1 MCCHITYLIHNFVG
15 ILTGNDMSI
24 EPTQVTL
31 SDKPH
36 QFEPLVPR
44 LDLTELVQR
53 TRGVVEASYRLQGVH
68 VATRASLRELV
79 RAMNSYYSNLIEGQG
94 THPANIARA
103 LKQDFS
109 EKPDIAQ
116 RQRIAVAHIDAE
128 RELEA
133 AHAPEAQVLTS
144 AFLQRAHGSL
154 YGRLAPADRMSPN
167 ERVIQPGT
175 LRQEDVTV
183 GRHHPP
189 GYASVPAFLARADD
203 VYGQATGLDSLLYT
217 IAAAHHRFAWVHP
230 FLDGNGRAC
239 RLQTHCALLPL
250 SDGLWSVNRGLARQ
264 RARYYELLANA
275 DMPRHGDL
283 DGRGREKMLRAWCE
297 FFIEVCEDQVQFMG
311 QMLGLDDLKKR
322 LAALVTV
329 RRETVSSLVYRKEI
343 VLPLHHII
351 VAGPISRAEFTQMT
365 GLGERTVRDI
375 MRDLLK
381 AGVLTSDSH
390 RGPLSIAFPLDSLDL
405 LFPRLYPEAA
415 GAPPTD

>member
-1 MCCHITYLIHNFVG
+1 MCCHITCLIYNFVG
-15 ILTGNDMSI
+15 FLTGNEMSI
-24 EPTQVTL
+24 APTQVAL
-31 SDKPH
+31 YDKPH

-44 LDLTELVQR
+44 SGLTELVQR
-53 TRGVVEASYRLQGVH
+53 TRGVVEVSYRLQGVH

-133 AHAPEAQVLTS
+133 AHAPEAHVLTS

-167 ERVIQPGT
+167 KRVIQPGT

-297 FFIEVCEDQVQFMG
+297 FIIEVCEDQVQFMG
-311 QMLGLDDLKKR
+311 QMLELDDLKKR

-381 AGVLTSDSH
+381 AGLLTSDSH

-415 GAPPTD
+415 GAPPED

>member
-1 MCCHITYLIHNFVG
+1 
-15 ILTGNDMSI
+15 MSVA
-24 EPTQVTL
+24 PTPVNVYDQ
-31 SDKPH
+31 PH
-36 QFEPLVPR
+36 QFEPLVPQS
-44 LDLTELVQR
+44 DLAELVRR
-53 TRGVVEASYRLQGVH
+53 TRGMVEASFRLQSVH
-68 VATRASLRELV
+68 PATRASLRELV
-79 RAMNSYYSNLIEGQG
+79 RAMNSYYSNLIEGQS

-103 LKQDFS
+103 LKKDFS
-109 EKPDIAQ
+109 DKPDTAQ
-116 RQRIAVAHIDAE
+116 RQRIAIAHIDAE

-133 AHAPEAQVLTS
+133 AHASDAEALTS
-144 AFLQRAHGSL
+144 RFLQRAHASL

-167 ERVIQPGT
+167 GRVVEPGV

-203 VYGQATGLDSLLYT
+203 VYGRVAGLDTLLYT
-217 IAAAHHRFAWVHP
+217 IAAAHHRYAWVHP

-283 DGRGREKMLRAWCE
+283 DGRGNLSEKMLRAWCE

-311 QMLGLDDLKKR
+311 QMLDLEDLKKR
-322 LAALVTV
+322 IAALVSV
-329 RRETVSSLVYRKEI
+329 RGETVSSLVYRREI
-343 VLPLHHII
+343 VLPLHHIV
-351 VAGPISRAEFTQMT
+351 VAGPVSRGEFTQMT
-365 GLGERTVRDI
+365 GLGERTVRDVT
-375 MRDLLK
+375 RGLLK
-381 AGVLTSDSH
+381 DGLLTSDSH
-390 RGPLSIAFPLDSLDL
+390 RGLLSIAFPLDALNL

-415 GAPPTD
+415 GAPPED

>member
-1 MCCHITYLIHNFVG
+1 M
-15 ILTGNDMSI
+15 
-24 EPTQVTL
+24 
-31 SDKPH
+31 
-36 QFEPLVPR
+36 
-44 LDLTELVQR
+44 
-53 TRGVVEASYRLQGVH
+53 
-68 VATRASLRELV
+68 
-79 RAMNSYYSNLIEGQG
+79 
-94 THPANIARA
+94 
-103 LKQDFS
+103 
-109 EKPDIAQ
+109 
-116 RQRIAVAHIDAE
+116 
-128 RELEA
+128 
-133 AHAPEAQVLTS
+133 
-144 AFLQRAHGSL
+144 
-154 YGRLAPADRMSPN
+154 
-167 ERVIQPGT
+167 
-175 LRQEDVTV
+175 
-183 GRHHPP
+183 
-189 GYASVPAFLARADD
+189 PAFLARADD

-283 DGRGREKMLRAWCE
+283 DGRGNLSEKMLRAWCE

-311 QMLGLDDLKKR
+311 QMLELDDIKKR

-343 VLPLHHII
+343 VVPLHHII

-381 AGVLTSDSH
+381 VGLLTSDSH

-415 GAPPTD
+415 GAPPED

>member
-1 MCCHITYLIHNFVG
+1 
-15 ILTGNDMSI
+15 MSI
-24 EPTQVTL
+24 ASTQVTL
-31 SDKPH
+31 YDKPH

-44 LDLTELVQR
+44 SGLTELVQR

-133 AHAPEAQVLTS
+133 AHAPEAHVLTS

-167 ERVIQPGT
+167 ERVITPGT

-189 GYASVPAFLARADD
+189 GYDSVPAFLARADE

-283 DGRGREKMLRAWCE
+283 DGRGNLSEKMLRAWCE

-311 QMLGLDDLKKR
+311 QMLELDDIKKR

-381 AGVLTSDSH
+381 AGLLTSDSH

-415 GAPPTD
+415 GAPPAD

>member
-1 MCCHITYLIHNFVG
+1 MCCHITCLIYNFVG
-15 ILTGNDMSI
+15 LLTGNEMFI
-24 EPTQVTL
+24 APTQVAL
-31 SDKPH
+31 YDKPH

-44 LDLTELVQR
+44 SGLTELVQR
-53 TRGVVEASYRLQGVH
+53 TRGVVEASYRLQGGH

-154 YGRLAPADRMSPN
+154 YGRLTPADRMSPN
-167 ERVIQPGT
+167 KRVIQPGT

-217 IAAAHHRFAWVHP
+217 IAAAHHRFAWVHA

-297 FFIEVCEDQVQFMG
+297 FIIEVCEDQVQFMG
-311 QMLGLDDLKKR
+311 QMLELDDLKKR

-351 VAGPISRAEFTQMT
+351 VAGPISRAEFTQMA

-381 AGVLTSDSH
+381 AGLLTSDSH

-415 GAPPTD
+415 GAPPED

>member
-1 MCCHITYLIHNFVG
+1 MSVSPTPITVY
-15 ILTGNDMSI
+15 
-24 EPTQVTL
+24 
-31 SDKPH
+31 DKPH

-44 LDLTELVQR
+44 LDVTELGQR
-53 TRGVVEASYRLQGVH
+53 TRGVVEASFRLQGVH
-68 VATRASLRELV
+68 AATRAALRELV

-94 THPANIARA
+94 THPENIARA
-103 LKQDFS
+103 LKKDFS
-109 EKPDIAQ
+109 AKPDTAQ

-133 AHAPEAQVLTS
+133 AHAPEREVLTS
-144 AFLQRAHGSL
+144 IFLQRAHGSL
-154 YGRLAPADRMSPN
+154 YGRLTLADRMSPN
-167 ERVIQPGT
+167 GRVIQPGA

-183 GRHHPP
+183 GWHHPP
-189 GYASVPAFLARADD
+189 VHASVPAFLARADD
-203 VYGQATGLDSLLYT
+203 VYGRVIGLDSLLYT

-283 DGRGREKMLRAWCE
+283 DGRGNLSEKMLRAWCD

-311 QMLGLDDLKKR
+311 QMLNLDDLKKR

-329 RRETVSSLVYRKEI
+329 RGETVSSKVYRKEI

-351 VAGPISRAEFTQMT
+351 AAGTISRAEFTQMT

-375 MRDLLK
+375 MRGLLE
-381 AGVLTSDSH
+381 AGLLTSDSH
-390 RGPLSIAFPLDSLDL
+390 RGPLSIAFPLDSLNL

-415 GAPPTD
+415 GAPPED

>member
-1 MCCHITYLIHNFVG
+1 MVG
-15 ILTGNDMSI
+15 KRTGNN
-24 EPTQVTL
+24 L
-31 SDKPH
+31 SSAPAPVNTYDKPH
-36 QFEPLVPR
+36 QFEPLIPR
-44 LDLTELVQR
+44 MDLTELKQR
-53 TRGVVEASYRLQGVH
+53 TRAVVEAAYRLQGVH
-68 VATRASLRELV
+68 AATRAALRELV

-103 LKQDFS
+103 LKKDFS

-133 AHAPEAQVLTS
+133 AHAPQAEALTS
-144 AFLQRAHGSL
+144 VFLQRAHGSL
-154 YGRLAPADRMSPN
+154 YGRLVPADRTLPDG
-167 ERVIQPGT
+167 RVIQPGIF
-175 LRQEDVTV
+175 RQEDVTV

-189 GYASVPAFLARADD
+189 GYASVPAFLARADE
-203 VYGQATGLDSLLYT
+203 VYGQATGLDALLYT
-217 IAAAHHRFAWVHP
+217 IAAAHHRYAWVHP

-264 RARYYELLANA
+264 RAHYFELLANA

-283 DGRGREKMLRAWCE
+283 DGRGNLSEKMLRAWCE
-297 FFIEVCEDQVQFMG
+297 FFIEVCEDQVRFMG
-311 QMLGLDDLKKR
+311 QMLDIEDFKKR
-322 LAALVTV
+322 MAALVAV
-329 RRETVSSLVYRKEI
+329 RGETVSSLVYRKEI

-365 GLGERTVRDI
+365 GLGERTVRDV
-375 MRDLLK
+375 MRGLLK
-381 AGVLTSDSH
+381 DGLLTSDSH
-390 RGPLSIAFPLDSLDL
+390 KGRLGIAFPLESLNL

-415 GAPPTD
+415 GALPGE

>member
-1 MCCHITYLIHNFVG
+1 
-15 ILTGNDMSI
+15 MSI
-24 EPTQVTL
+24 APTSVNTY
-31 SDKPH
+31 DKPH

-44 LDLTELVQR
+44 LGLTELVQR
-53 TRGVVEASYRLQGVH
+53 TRAVVEASYRLQGVH
-68 VATRASLRELV
+68 AATRASLRELV

-103 LKQDFS
+103 LKMDFS

-116 RQRIAVAHIDAE
+116 RQRIAVAHIEAE

-133 AHAPEAQVLTS
+133 AHAPEGQALSSV
-144 AFLQRAHGSL
+144 FLLRAHGSL
-154 YGRLAPADRMSPN
+154 YGRLAPADRTSPN
-167 ERVIQPGT
+167 GRIVQPGA
-175 LRQEDVTV
+175 LRQEDVTI
-183 GRHHPP
+183 GRHPAP
-189 GYASVPAFLARADD
+189 GYASVPAFLARADE

-275 DMPRHGDL
+275 DMSRHGDL
-283 DGRGREKMLRAWCE
+283 DGRGNLSEKMLRAWCE
-297 FFIEVCEDQVQFMG
+297 FFIEVCEDQVQFTR
-311 QMLGLDDLKKR
+311 QMLDLEDLKKR
-322 LAALVTV
+322 MATLVTV
-329 RRETVSSLVYRKEI
+329 RGETLSSLVYRKEI

-365 GLGERTVRDI
+365 GLGERTVRDV
-375 MRDLLK
+375 MRALLK
-381 AGVLTSDSH
+381 DGLLTSDSH
-390 RGPLSIAFPLDSLDL
+390 KGTLRIAFPLESLNL

-415 GAPPTD
+415 GVPPED